1 MRSFKKGKCCSNQ
14 TVTSV
19 SGSSCRLNTTTSAAQ
34 RLLISTDEMKVLL
47 VVSVMFALLHLGQ
60 HEPCNSPGDKGA
72 DKKFV
77 KKHILQPQDIPG
89 LDENFDRTS
98 TTEWQKYL
106 KAKGLCKG
114 RPMQSFFEKRDQR
127 KVEAICR
134 GEGTQVASMTP
145 RPTEDRKNFCISDKD
160 IDVYNFEVENN
171 NCKVKLPVEKL
182 KRRVIVACDL
192 FGTKCLPAH
201 FQWYKTQESS
211 GKKCSGGRVSGLV

>member
-60 HEPCNSPGDKGA
+60 HEPCNPPRDNNA
-72 DKKFV
+72 YDKFV
-77 KKHILQPQDIPG
+77 LKHILQPQDIPE
-89 LDENFDRTS
+89 LDENFTRTS

-106 KAKGLCKG
+106 KAKGLCKD
-114 RPMQSFFEKRDQR
+114 RPKQSFFEKRDQE

-134 GEGTQVASMTP
+134 GGGFRVKSINKP
-145 RPTEDRKNFCISDKD
+145 PKDDRKNFCISKKK
-160 IDVYNFEVENN
+160 IGVYNLKVENN
-171 NCKVKLPVEKL
+171 SCEVKFPVKQL

-192 FGTKCLPAH
+192 FGTKCLPSH
-201 FQWYKTQESS
+201 FQWYETQNSS
-211 GKKCSGGRVSGLV
+211 KISCSGGRVSGLV